1 MGTAE
6 VQVEP
11 WGGCARN
18 WATLREPFIRPAY
31 EAVFD
36 ETGVESGAKL
46 SDETNTIL

>member
-11 WGGCARN
+11 WGHMLETGNPA
-18 WATLREPFIRPAY
+18 IRPAY